1 MALPHRNCIACRVKQ
16 CRAQAIEKIKAM
28 QMQLTRSERRRA
40 PAPPKPEPEAE
51 ALPSRRAFLKGL
63 ASVGAIGVSRALFPA
78 WMPRLAFRPPEA
90 RASTGRGDVLV
101 VVFLRGGIDG
111 LSAIVPHGEGALYYD
126 KRRTQGVQNPID
138 LDGFFG
144 LHPGLSPLLD
154 MYQAR
159 DLAIV
164 HAAGSIDPSRS
175 HFDAMQFME
184 HGTPGNKNTPN
195 GWIGRHLEAA
205 AWTNES
211 PFRAVGMGAMAPTS
225 LRGTVAPLA
234 LRSIGDF
241 HLRGRADQL
250 NAANAALA
258 SLYGTSAPADL
269 MSAQARLVFETIEM
283 LETLNAE
290 TYVPAHGAV
299 YPGDDEGF
307 GMGLRQIAQ
316 LIKADVG
323 LEVATIDLGGWD
335 THENQGTNDGFFN
348 AHLNTFARGLAAFH
362 ADLRDHIGHVT
373 LVTMSEFGRR
383 ATENASGGTDH
394 GRGNFMML
402 MGGGVQGGR
411 VVADWP
417 TLHPDRLNDGDLEI
431 TIDYRDVLSEVLRGR
446 VGASALDYVFPGFT
460 PSPRGLIIP
469 RA

>member
-16 CRAQAIEKIKAM
+16 CRARAIEQIKA
-28 QMQLTRSERRRA
+28 LHLRA
-40 PAPPKPEPEAE
+40 ARTNKPAPRPPKPEPESE
-51 ALPSRRAFLKGL
+51 MHPSRRTFLKGL
-63 ASVGAIGVSRALFPA
+63 AGAAAVGVSRALFPA

-90 RASTGRGDVLV
+90 RLNGAPGDVLV

-126 KRRTQGVQNPID
+126 KRRTQGVSAPID

-144 LHPGLSPLLD
+144 LHPSLEPLLEV
-154 MYQAR
+154 YQQR
-159 DLAIV
+159 DLAVV
-164 HAAGSIDPSRS
+164 HATGSTDPSRS

-184 HGTPGNKNTPN
+184 YGTPGNKNTPN

-205 AWTNES
+205 AWANES
-211 PFRAVGMGAMAPTS
+211 PFRAVGMGAMVPSS
-225 LRGTVAPLA
+225 LRGRVTPLA
-234 LRSIGDF
+234 LRSIADF
-241 HLRGRADQL
+241 HLRGRVDQL
-250 NAANAALA
+250 GAAEAALA
-258 SLYGTSAPADL
+258 SLYGTAAPADI
-269 MSAQARLVFETIEM
+269 MGAQARLVFETIEM
-283 LETLNAE
+283 LDALNAE
-290 TYVPAHGAV
+290 TYTPAQGAF
-299 YPGDDEGF
+299 YPNDDEGF

-335 THENQGTNDGFFN
+335 THENQGTNGGYFSARLN
-348 AHLNTFARGLAAFH
+348 ALAGGLAAFYS
-362 ADLRDHIGHVT
+362 DLRDHMGRIT

-394 GRGNFMML
+394 GHGNFMLL
-402 MGGGVQGGR
+402 MGGGVAGGR
-411 VVADWP
+411 VVTEWP
-417 TLHPDRLNDGDLEI
+417 TLHPDRLNDGDLAI

-446 VGASALDYVFPGFT
+446 VGASALDHIFPGFS
-460 PSPRGLIIP
+460 PNPRGLVIP